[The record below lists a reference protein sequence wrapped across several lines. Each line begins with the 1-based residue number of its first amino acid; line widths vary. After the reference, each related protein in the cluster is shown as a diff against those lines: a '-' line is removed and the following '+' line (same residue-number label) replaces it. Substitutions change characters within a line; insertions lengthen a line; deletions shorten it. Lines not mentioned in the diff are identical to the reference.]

1 MIRTI
6 IAISIGASLGALLRW
21 RLGIML
27 NHVLVFIPLGTL
39 TANLV
44 GGYLIGIALALF
56 TLLPDVPEE
65 VRLFVITG
73 FLGALTTFS
82 AFSAEVLLLLQGQ
95 RPVLG
100 LVAIALHVLGSL
112 GMTFLGAATVTLFKK
127 L

>member
-1 MIRTI
+1 M
-6 IAISIGASLGALLRW
+6 
-21 RLGIML
+21 
-27 NHVLVFIPLGTL
+27 
-39 TANLV
+39 
-44 GGYLIGIALALF
+44 F

-100 LVAIALHVLGSL
+100 LVARALHVLGSL